1 MIEALNAV
9 LLLLILIAAVA
20 AVMVPELIS
29 AAFLIGTFSFFCA
42 ILWAMLGAVDVSFTE
57 AVVGAGVSTIFI
69 FLALAQTRHTM
80 KKPAFAFK
88 PWLALVLCAGA
99 AALFL
104 MMSSDLPPLG
114 DIQSPASQYLSG
126 YYLESTLKDTL
137 TPNAVTSI
145 IVDYRAF
152 DTLIETVVIFAAA
165 IACLVIMR
173 MKHD

>member
-9 LLLLILIAAVA
+9 LLILILVAAVA
-20 AVMVPELIS
+20 AVTVPELIS
-29 AAFLIGTFSFFCA
+29 AAFLMGTFSFFCA

-80 KKPAFAFK
+80 KKPAFAYK
-88 PWLALVLCAGA
+88 PLLALVLCAGA
-99 AALFL
+99 AGLFL
-104 MMSSDLPPLG
+104 MMSFDLPPLG
-114 DIQSPASQYLSG
+114 DLQAPASRYLSG
-126 YYLESTLKDTL
+126 YYLESTLKDML

-152 DTLIETVVIFAAA
+152 DTLIETVVIFTAA
-165 IACLVIMR
+165 ISCLVIMR

>member
-1 MIEALNAV
+1 
-9 LLLLILIAAVA
+9 
-20 AVMVPELIS
+20 
-29 AAFLIGTFSFFCA
+29 
-42 ILWAMLGAVDVSFTE
+42 
-57 AVVGAGVSTIFI
+57 
-69 FLALAQTRHTM
+69 M

-88 PWLALVLCAGA
+88 PWLALVLCAAA

-104 MMSSDLPPLG
+104 MMSSDLPFLG
-114 DIQSPASQYLSG
+114 DVQSPASQYLSG
-126 YYLESTLKDTL
+126 YYLENTLKDTL

-152 DTLIETVVIFAAA
+152 DTLIETVVIFTAA